1 MAVTKEDLIKLKKK
15 HGIDPVDVSV
25 KVLNMIRELEHEYVN
40 DYLDRGLT
48 LMGDGRVTSFEEDV
62 EHELRDYKTL
72 TEAILVIKNFVME
85 DFED

>member
-15 HGIDPVDVSV
+15 HGIDAVDVSIT
-25 KVLNMIRELEHEYVN
+25 VLNMIREFEHKCVN

-48 LMGDGRVTSFEEDV
+48 LIDGHVTRFEEDV
-62 EHELRDYKTL
+62 EHDLRDYKTL
-72 TEAILVIKNFVME
+72 TEAILVIKEFVIE